1 MFWVKVFKSFLCFL
15 PFVVIKNIL
24 ALRRGGFTLSLSLH
38 FLFGW
43 RDAADLCFTT
53 SQ

>member
-1 MFWVKVFKSFLCFL
+1 MKRVRVRNNFIVYSLFDFSE
-15 PFVVIKNIL
+15 IIL
-24 ALRRGGFTLSLSLH
+24 ARLLTLSLSAQIL
-38 FLFGW
+38 LGW

>member
-1 MFWVKVFKSFLCFL
+1 VETVLKSFS
-15 PFVVIKNIL
+15 VAKNSL
-24 ALRRGGFTLSLSLH
+24 ARLFTLSLSLCT
-38 FLFGW
+38 FYVGW

>member
-1 MFWVKVFKSFLCFL
+1 V
-15 PFVVIKNIL
+15 
-24 ALRRGGFTLSLSLH
+24 
-38 FLFGW
+38 GW